1 MQKLIV
7 IVGPT
12 GSGKTK
18 IAIEI
23 TKKINGALINADAYQ
38 VYKEIEIGT
47 AKATK
52 DEYQD
57 IEVYN
62 NGDVSINEEWDI
74 KIFQGKAKKIID
86 TIINKGK
93 IPIIVGGSNLYVE
106 ALIFNY
112 DLSAKPRT
120 SLYEELT
127 NEQLYE
133 QIKNINPDIASKI
146 QIQNKRRLVRALQ
159 ILKNNDPFQQKNEQ
173 IYKSLLITPHI
184 ELPKLLEKVANNV
197 DKMLNK
203 GWKKEVEDLYKK
215 DKNISSLNA
224 FKAIGYQEILDSII
238 NNTEINIEQ
247 IKHKTR
253 KYARRQITWIKNK
266 FKNVLVYN
274 NNFEQIIEKI
284 NEFLRNN

>member
-203 GWKKEVEDLYKK
+203 G
-215 DKNISSLNA
+215 
-224 FKAIGYQEILDSII
+224 
-238 NNTEINIEQ
+238 
-247 IKHKTR
+247 
-253 KYARRQITWIKNK
+253 
-266 FKNVLVYN
+266 
-274 NNFEQIIEKI
+274 
-284 NEFLRNN
+284 